1 MASKIAQEVL
11 RDNPKIRQVH
21 SGASIK
27 MLLEKEAKKQRIYT
41 EMANKQI
48 KEVIA
53 TMMSVVDYEETGSHT
68 DGEDG
73 ARVSS
78 EGVTSVQ

>member
-1 MASKIAQEVL
+1 MDDIEEINQARISL
-11 RDNPKIRQVH
+11 RESQKEI
-21 SGASIK
+21 
-27 MLLEKEAKKQRIYT
+27 EKEAKKQRIYT
-41 EMANKQI
+41 EMANKQL